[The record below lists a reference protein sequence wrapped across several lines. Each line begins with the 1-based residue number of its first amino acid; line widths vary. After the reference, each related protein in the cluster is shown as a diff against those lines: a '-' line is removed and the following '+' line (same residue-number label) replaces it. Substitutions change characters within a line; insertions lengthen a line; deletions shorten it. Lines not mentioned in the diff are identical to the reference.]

1 MNSHSHSPMTTEAR
15 LQRQLEHNRKLR
27 EQFERNRI
35 SVSQASILL
44 IQYCQ
49 TKRDMLIPTVWGDL
63 DVKDD
68 PFEAKTAGCGCS
80 VM

>member
-1 MNSHSHSPMTTEAR
+1 
-15 LQRQLEHNRKLR
+15 
-27 EQFERNRI
+27 
-35 SVSQASILL
+35 
-44 IQYCQ
+44 
-49 TKRDMLIPTVWGDL
+49 MLIPTVWGDL